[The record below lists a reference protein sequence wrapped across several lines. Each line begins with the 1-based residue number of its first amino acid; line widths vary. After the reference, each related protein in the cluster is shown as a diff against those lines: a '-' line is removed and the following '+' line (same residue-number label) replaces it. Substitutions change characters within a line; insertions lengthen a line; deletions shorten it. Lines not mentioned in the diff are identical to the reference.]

1 MTNSN
6 ARREPRTLSFSAV
19 TVDFGERRVLDSVSF
34 DVNPGEIVGLV
45 GHNGSGKTTLVR
57 LATRVLEPGSGEVTL
72 GGVPVADFTRVE
84 LARSLATVPQ
94 DTALPY
100 PFTALEVVLM
110 GRAPHQPLL
119 GLDRPRDI
127 AVAMSALERLDI
139 QDLAEQSIL
148 TLSGGERQLVMF
160 ARALAQEPEILLLDE
175 PTAFLDLR
183 HRIDLLTAVRER
195 VASGGAALVIS
206 HDLDLVARVSDRLVL
221 LAEGRIAAQ
230 GPPSVVLDPDV
241 LERAF
246 GIEADVVRA
255 PDGSPLVVPRL
266 GGAARPPSRDGP

>member
-1 MTNSN
+1 MTNSKQH
-6 ARREPRTLSFSAV
+6 RQSRTLSFRSV
-19 TVDFGERRVLDSVSF
+19 TVDFGERRVLDDVSF
-34 DVNPGEIVGLV
+34 DVNPGEVVGLV
-45 GHNGSGKTTLVR
+45 GHNGAGKTTLVR
-57 LATRVLEPGSGEVTL
+57 VATRVLEPLSGEVTL
-72 GGVPVADFTRVE
+72 GGRPVAEFTRVE

-94 DTALPY
+94 DTTLPY
-100 PFTALEVVLM
+100 PFTSLEVVLM
-110 GRAPHQPLL
+110 GRAPHQPML
-119 GLDRPRDI
+119 GLDRPSDI
-127 AVAMSALERLDI
+127 AVAMSALEQLDI
-139 QDLAEQSIL
+139 QDLAERSIL

-195 VASGGAALVIS
+195 VASGGSALVIS
-206 HDLDLVARVSDRLVL
+206 HDLDLVARVSDRLIL

-230 GPPSVVLDPDV
+230 GPPNTVLDPGV

-246 GIEADVVRA
+246 GIKADVVLA

-266 GGAARPPSRDGP
+266 GGAARPQNP

>member
-1 MTNSN
+1 MTNSKQH
-6 ARREPRTLSFSAV
+6 RQSRTLSFRSV
-19 TVDFGERRVLDSVSF
+19 TVDFGERRVLDDVSF
-34 DVNPGEIVGLV
+34 DVNPGEVVGLV

-57 LATRVLEPGSGEVTL
+57 VATRVLEPLSGEVTL
-72 GGVPVADFTRVE
+72 GGRPVAEFTRVE

-94 DTALPY
+94 DTTLPY
-100 PFTALEVVLM
+100 PFTSLEVVLM
-110 GRAPHQPLL
+110 GRAPHQPML
-119 GLDRPRDI
+119 GLDRPSDI
-127 AVAMSALERLDI
+127 AVAMSALEQLDI
-139 QDLAEQSIL
+139 QDLAERSIL

-195 VASGGAALVIS
+195 VASGGSALVIS
-206 HDLDLVARVSDRLVL
+206 HDLDLVARVSDRLIL

-230 GPPSVVLDPDV
+230 GPPNTVLDPSV

-246 GIEADVVRA
+246 GIKADVVLA

-266 GGAARPPSRDGP
+266 GGAARPQNP